1 MNKVQCYN
9 VQDKVKKM
17 KKNINNQNRSE
28 NPVGHFML
36 AAGAILEYKNTG
48 KILVQKRS
56 SAQDWQ
62 ADEWEIPYGRLAQF
76 EDVYTGLKREI
87 KEETGIDDIQILKP
101 IRIWHLFRGFKK
113 TAENELIGITFH
125 CRTNGKKASYSSEH
139 TTSRWVT
146 PKKALEFI
154 KVPGIKKDIKVFI
167 KL

>member
-1 MNKVQCYN
+1 MFRKIKRLISGQP
-9 VQDKVKKM
+9 K
-17 KKNINNQNRSE
+17 
-28 NPVGHFML
+28 
-36 AAGAILEYKNTG
+36 AAEFSDSSQYWDDRYKEGGNSGAG
-48 KILVQKRS
+48 S
-56 SAQDWQ
+56 
-62 ADEWEIPYGRLAQF
+62 YGRLAQF

-125 CRTNGKKASYSSEH
+125 CRTNEKKASYSSEH